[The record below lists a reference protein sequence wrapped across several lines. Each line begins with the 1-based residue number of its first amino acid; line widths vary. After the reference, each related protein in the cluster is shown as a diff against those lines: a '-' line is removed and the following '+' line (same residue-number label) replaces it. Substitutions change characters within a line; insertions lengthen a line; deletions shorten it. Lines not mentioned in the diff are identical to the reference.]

1 MEGQVLI
8 HDFSM
13 STSSAFIGRNY
24 HASMIICLVI
34 ANVLQTSLR
43 KQCPY
48 LLVCIFLNY
57 EQDHIGYYKL
67 FAEVLD
73 LKTSSEYVE
82 VAIGGIF
89 TLEITSLGFN
99 CLVIVVDVEVD
110 KQVFTVASIV
120 SSTIMALL

>member
-1 MEGQVLI
+1 M
-8 HDFSM
+8 
-13 STSSAFIGRNY
+13 
-24 HASMIICLVI
+24 
-34 ANVLQTSLR
+34 
-43 KQCPY
+43 
-48 LLVCIFLNY
+48 
-57 EQDHIGYYKL
+57 
-67 FAEVLD
+67 LD

-120 SSTIMALL
+120 SSTIMALLWDG

>member
-8 HDFSM
+8 HDSLM
-13 STSSAFIGRNY
+13 SISSAFIGRNY
-24 HASMIICLVI
+24 HASMIIFLVI

-89 TLEITSLGFN
+89 NLEITSLGFN